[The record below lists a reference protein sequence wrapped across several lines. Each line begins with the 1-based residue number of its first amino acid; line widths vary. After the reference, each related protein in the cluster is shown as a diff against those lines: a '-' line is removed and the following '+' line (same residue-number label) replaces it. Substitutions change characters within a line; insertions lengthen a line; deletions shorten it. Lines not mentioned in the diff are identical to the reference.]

1 MHAFIPICQKDMLL
15 PHVTDKFWAQNV
27 NAKEGT
33 VGCGP
38 NLPSDI
44 CSAQSSCSVP
54 ALQCHM
60 SIYILYS
67 ASIGTCVANAW
78 GAGMEFRKAW
88 GLLTSFMIFR
98 LSLYFPHASSYLPKA
113 SKSQNQQL
121 CLPPNLSLA
130 CFKSLYKVEMYFIEI
145 TERILWF
152 SIFYMGPPL
161 PEGAREALAVSQTCN
176 PSLTSFPC
184 LYPMKGLPLLSTGL
198 FAAVFRSRALM
209 TTN

>member
-1 MHAFIPICQKDMLL
+1 MLP
-15 PHVTDKFWAQNV
+15 PHMMDRFWAQNI
-27 NAKEGT
+27 NAKERT
-33 VGCGP
+33 VGCRP
-38 NLPSDI
+38 NLPGDI

-78 GAGMEFRKAW
+78 GAGMEVREAW

-113 SKSQNQQL
+113 SKSQNQQI
-121 CLPPNLSLA
+121 CLSPNLPLA
-130 CFKSLYKVEMYFIEI
+130 CFKSLYKVEMYFLEI
-145 TERILWF
+145 AERIMWF
-152 SIFYMGPPL
+152 SIFSMGPPL
-161 PEGAREALAVSQTCN
+161 PVGAREALALSQTPN

-184 LYPMKGLPLLSTGL
+184 LYPMKGLPLLNTGI
-198 FAAVFRSRALM
+198 FAAVFRIRALM